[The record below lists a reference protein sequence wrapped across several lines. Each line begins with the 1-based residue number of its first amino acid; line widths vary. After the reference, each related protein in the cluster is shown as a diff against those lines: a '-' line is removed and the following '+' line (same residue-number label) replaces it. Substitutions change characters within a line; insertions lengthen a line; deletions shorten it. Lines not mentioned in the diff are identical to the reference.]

1 MKTRITQLILTMATL
16 AVFSTL
22 STDVLAQG
30 SSVASMTIRATV
42 VESASLQ
49 AVNDLRF
56 SQGSYDNQRYVSV
69 TDRNAEFVLSGT
81 ADAEISIS
89 VSASETEE
97 LEASNVVF
105 TPSLVQ
111 GNDYLTS
118 QQMIQLKSNGQGG
131 QARASVWVEGR
142 LESENEHAI
151 QQYSGQYMVSAVYN

>member
-1 MKTRITQLILTMATL
+1 MKTRITQIILTMATL

-22 STDVLAQG
+22 SADVLAQG

-56 SQGSYDNQRYVSV
+56 SDGTYDNQRYVSV

-81 ADAEISIS
+81 TDAEISVS
-89 VSASETEE
+89 VVATEQD
-97 LEASNVVF
+97 EAEGSNVLF
-105 TPSLVQ
+105 TPSLVS
-111 GNDYLTS
+111 GNDYLSS
-118 QQMIQLKSNGQGG
+118 QQMIQLKAGAQGG

-142 LESENEHAI
+142 LESENEQAV
-151 QQYSGQYMVSAVYN
+151 QQYTGQYLVSAVYN